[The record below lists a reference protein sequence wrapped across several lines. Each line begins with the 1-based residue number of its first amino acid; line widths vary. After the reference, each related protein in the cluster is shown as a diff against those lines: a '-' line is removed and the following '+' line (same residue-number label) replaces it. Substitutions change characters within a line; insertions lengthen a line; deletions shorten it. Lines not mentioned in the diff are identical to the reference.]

1 MPIASIFSPRIPS
14 AAPSN
19 APTPRITSIDALRGL
34 VMFTMIFVNDLAGD
48 HAPPWMKHY
57 HGKNGM
63 TFVDLVFPAF
73 LFIVGMSIPIAMTS
87 RLAKGEPVW
96 KLVWHVLIRTVAL
109 LAIGI
114 LMVNSESGPSDKHM
128 GWSRSLW
135 TALMY
140 TSAILACVTLTPP
153 KPWRRRPPET
163 PSPQPPPSRS
173 RRVFL
178 ALTLGLRLVGSAGMI
193 WLAFAYRDRRGHR
206 IIRLQPF
213 SIRTEWYGILGLI
226 GWAYL
231 VASLIFLVVRT
242 RRTALLGCTGL
253 LLCLYAADRKGAF
266 DHFWLARYVNIGEAL
281 GSHAAIAVAGVLLA
295 SILLSPPDALS
306 TIASRARFTLLF
318 SAGFAAAALLLYRQW
333 GISKNEA
340 APSWCLWSMAITAVL
355 WLGFY
360 FVADVSPAGRILA
373 RPLAVAG
380 QNVLLAYLLSEMLSS
395 TLSVV
400 HLDEWYDRLAEANL
414 AHEVGRSAAC
424 AILILC
430 LAALLNRL
438 GFRLKL

>member
-1 MPIASIFSPRIPS
+1 MPIANDPSPRIPS
-14 AAPSN
+14 AASN
-19 APTPRITSIDALRGL
+19 PPPPRIISIDALRGF

-87 RLAKGEPVW
+87 RLAKGERVW

-114 LMVNSESGPSDKHM
+114 LMVNSESGPSDKQM

-135 TALMY
+135 TAMMY
-140 TSAILACVTLTPP
+140 TSAILACVSLTPP
-153 KPWRRRPPET
+153 KPWRRRPSVPG
-163 PSPQPPPSRS
+163 PQPPPLRS
-173 RRVFL
+173 RRVLL
-178 ALTLGLRLVGSAGMI
+178 ALTLGLRLVGIAAMI

-206 IIRLQPF
+206 IITLQPF

-242 RRTALLGCTGL
+242 RRTVLLGCTGL
-253 LLCLYAADRKGAF
+253 LLCLYAANRKGAF
-266 DHFWLARYVNIGEAL
+266 DHFWLALYVNIGEAL

-295 SILLSPPDALS
+295 SILLSPDTLS
-306 TIASRARFTLLF
+306 TTARARFTLLF
-318 SAGFAAAALLLYRQW
+318 SAGFAAAALLLHRQW
-333 GISKNEA
+333 GISKNDA
-340 APSWCLWSMAITAVL
+340 TPSWCLWSMAITAVL

-360 FVADVSPAGRILA
+360 FVDDVSPAGRILA
-373 RPLAVAG
+373 KPLAMAG

-395 TLSVV
+395 VLSVA

-414 AHEVGRSAAC
+414 AREVGRSVGC
-424 AILILC
+424 AIVILS
-430 LAALLNRL
+430 LSVVLNRL